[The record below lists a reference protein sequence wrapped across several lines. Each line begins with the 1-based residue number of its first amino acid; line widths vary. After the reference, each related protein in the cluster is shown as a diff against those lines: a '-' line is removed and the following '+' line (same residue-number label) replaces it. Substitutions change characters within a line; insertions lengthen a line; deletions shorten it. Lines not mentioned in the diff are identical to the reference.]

1 VPAAVTR
8 DHRSLDRK
16 EIEMTKLLAVACL
29 AVGIGVA
36 ASASPSA
43 EAGADKIAKTSA
55 KPICPKRAICLY
67 RDANL
72 RGTKHKYHCRGRSG
86 PQPPIDLG
94 RSFRYGRVKGV
105 SSYQNNGVDS
115 AKLKV
120 VPRESALSTTT
131 VSLRRDSEGD
141 IKELFDDEATELR
154 VTC

>member
-8 DHRSLDRK
+8 DHRSLHRK

-67 RDANL
+67 PDANL

-86 PQPPIDLG
+86 LQPPIDL
-94 RSFRYGRVKGV
+94 RQDFDYGRVKGV
-105 SSYQNNGVDS
+105 SSYQNNLVDE
-115 AKLKV
+115 AKLTIE
-120 VPRESALSTTT
+120 PRESALSTT
-131 VSLRRDSEGD
+131 SELLPFDSSGN
-141 IKELFDDEATELR
+141 IQELFDDEATKLR
-154 VTC
+154 VRC

>member
-1 VPAAVTR
+1 
-8 DHRSLDRK
+8 
-16 EIEMTKLLAVACL
+16 MTKLLAVACL

-43 EAGADKIAKTSA
+43 GAGTDKVAKTSV

-86 PQPPIDLG
+86 PFPVDL
-94 RSFRYGRVKGV
+94 RQDFRYGRVGGV
-105 SSYQNNGVDS
+105 SSYQNNGVDDAS
-115 AKLKV
+115 LEIR
-120 VPRESALSTTT
+120 PRESALSRTFERLPRN
-131 VSLRRDSEGD
+131 SSGD
-141 IKELFDDEATELR
+141 IRELFDDEAISLR